1 MKRCFLRVDRAED
14 TPREGE
20 PQDSAAGGVSVR
32 PGGHGEGATPEPGEG
47 RRSQSPQPGWQPPW
61 GDLKRGN

>member
-32 PGGHGEGATPEPGEG
+32 PGGTGREPHRNLEKDEEVKAL
-47 RRSQSPQPGWQPPW
+47 SQGGSPPGVT
-61 GDLKRGN
+61 